1 MNGKTFKRITNDM
14 IYDRIV
20 KMDKKLSRINGTARW
35 HTWAISF
42 IVVILGCLITAAFK

>member
-20 KMDKKLSRINGTARW
+20 LMDKKLSKIKGVVRW

-42 IVVILGCLITAAFK
+42 IVLILTALIGSHSI